1 MRLDAFLMLWTES
14 LMRCLL
20 ITQLRGARGALARN
34 GGDCRRLGAFGM
46 QIGVLEHRSASRAGG
61 WVRSSDSGE
70 ANRGRRPQRGVLLP
84 AVTGTGRRLLGPEA

>member
-1 MRLDAFLMLWTES
+1 MRLDAFLVLWTES

-46 QIGVLEHRSASRAGG
+46 YSSIGAHPVPAVGFDRAMQEKRIGG
-61 WVRSSDSGE
+61 AGHN
-70 ANRGRRPQRGVLLP
+70 AVLLP